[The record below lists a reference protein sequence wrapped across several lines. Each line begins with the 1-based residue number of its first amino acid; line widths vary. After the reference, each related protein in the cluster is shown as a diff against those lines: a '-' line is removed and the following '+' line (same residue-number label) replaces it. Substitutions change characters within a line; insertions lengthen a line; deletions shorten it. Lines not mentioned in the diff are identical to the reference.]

1 MTSQQKHRAAAM
13 RAVATVTLVYFV
25 FGFIAFN
32 VLFVDEKR
40 WLDPTNVAICEIGLD
55 RRTFLADRRTK
66 NRENDDA
73 FLHIRRRDC
82 EEDFNH
88 GCYAHRR
95 SALMQ

>member
-40 WLDPTNVAICEIGLD
+40 
-55 RRTFLADRRTK
+55 
-66 NRENDDA
+66 
-73 FLHIRRRDC
+73 
-82 EEDFNH
+82 
-88 GCYAHRR
+88 
-95 SALMQ
+95 